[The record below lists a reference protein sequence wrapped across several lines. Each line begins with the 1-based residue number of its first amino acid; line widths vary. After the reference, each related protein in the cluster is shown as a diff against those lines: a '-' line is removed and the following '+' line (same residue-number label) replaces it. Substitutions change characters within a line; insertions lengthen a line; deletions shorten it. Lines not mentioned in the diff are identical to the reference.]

1 MQPRSDKSMLMQRAR
16 TTSNRSGLTLLTLL
30 LVAGFLLATG
40 SPRAEG
46 AGRSG
51 SKPAPA
57 AKTAPSKPSQQP
69 PARLAF
75 VEFDHAPFPYDGV
88 MPGTNTPFLNVSQGT
103 RRGHRAR
110 SGRIFWQDETYRDR
124 RVLLYIPRGF
134 DPSRPAAIVVFFHGH
149 GTILRRD
156 VLNRQRVPAQIA
168 ASGSNAVLVA
178 PQFAVNAPDS
188 SAGKFWE
195 PGGFA
200 RFLREAAQ
208 RLAVLHGDP
217 QAAQAF
223 AKMPIV
229 LVAYS
234 GGYLA
239 AAWSLKVGGVGDRV
253 RGVILLDALYGE
265 LDHFAEW
272 IAGNKDRFFISA
284 YTNSTQPKNAVL
296 KKLLGER
303 QIGYETN
310 LRPRHWQQGVT
321 FLAAGAKA
329 DHWTFV
335 TRGWVDYPIKHLL
348 SRLDEY
354 RR

>member
-1 MQPRSDKSMLMQRAR
+1 M
-16 TTSNRSGLTLLTLL
+16 TTSRSGFAWLTIPLLSAIFQLQ
-30 LVAGFLLATG
+30 
-40 SPRAEG
+40 SAEG
-46 AGRSG
+46 AASRTSTPNLPAKAALT
-51 SKPAPA
+51 KPPKQA
-57 AKTAPSKPSQQP
+57 

-75 VEFDHAPFPYDGV
+75 VEFDHAPFPYDGAV
-88 MPGTNTPFLNVSQGT
+88 PATNAPFLNVSQET

-134 DPSRPAAIVVFFHGH
+134 DPTRPAAIVVFFHGH
-149 GTILRRD
+149 RTILRRD
-156 VLNRQRVPAQIA
+156 VFGRQRVPAQIA

-178 PQFAVNAPDS
+178 PQFALNAPDS

-200 RFLREAAQ
+200 RFLREAEQ
-208 RLAVLHGDP
+208 RLAALHGDP

-223 AKMPIV
+223 AKMPVV

-239 AAWSLKVGGVGDRV
+239 TAWSLKVGGVQNRV

-272 IAGNKDRFFISA
+272 IAKNKGRFFISA
-284 YTNSTQPKNAVL
+284 YTNSTQQKNAAL
-296 KKLLGER
+296 KSLLSER

-310 LRPRHWQQGVT
+310 LRPHQWQHSVT

-335 TRGWVDYPIKHLL
+335 TRGWVEYPIKHLL
-348 SRLDEY
+348 SQLDEY

>member
-1 MQPRSDKSMLMQRAR
+1 MR
-16 TTSNRSGLTLLTLL
+16 RSGLTML
-30 LVAGFLLATG
+30 AFLLAAG
-40 SPRAEG
+40 ALLASGELRAEG

-51 SKPAPA
+51 KHTASSK
-57 AKTAPSKPSQQP
+57 TIPSKQSQQP

-75 VEFDHAPFPYDGV
+75 VEFEHAPFPYEGV
-88 MPGTNTPFLNVSQGT
+88 VPGTNSSFLNVSQGT

-156 VLNRQRVPAQIA
+156 VLNRQRVPTQIA
-168 ASGSNAVLVA
+168 ASGSNTVLVA

-188 SAGKFWE
+188 SAGKFWQ

-200 RFLREAAQ
+200 RFLREAEL
-208 RLAVLHGDP
+208 RLAALHGNP

-223 AKMPIV
+223 AKMPVV

-239 AAWSLKVGGVGDRV
+239 TAWSLKVGGAQERV

-265 LDHFAEW
+265 LDTFAEW
-272 IAGNKDRFFISA
+272 IAKNRNNFFISA
-284 YTNSTQPKNAVL
+284 YTSSTQRKNAAL
-296 KKLLGER
+296 MALLNER
-303 QIGYETN
+303 QIRHETR
-310 LRPRHWQQGVT
+310 LRPGSWPQGVT
-321 FLAAGAKA
+321 FLAAPSAN
-329 DHWTFV
+329 HWNFV
-335 TRGWVDYPIKHLL
+335 TRGWVDEPIRYLL
-348 SRLDEY
+348 SRLEDY

>member
-1 MQPRSDKSMLMQRAR
+1 LQS
-16 TTSNRSGLTLLTLL
+16 
-30 LVAGFLLATG
+30 
-40 SPRAEG
+40 AEG
-46 AGRSG
+46 AAARSSNRPTLPTKTIQ
-51 SKPAPA
+51 SKPPKQA
-57 AKTAPSKPSQQP
+57 

-75 VEFDHAPFPYDGV
+75 VDFDHAPFPYDGV

-103 RRGHRAR
+103 RRGHRSR

-134 DPSRPAAIVVFFHGH
+134 DPTRPAAIIVFFHGH

-156 VLNRQRVPAQIA
+156 VFARQRVPAQIA

-200 RFLREAAQ
+200 RFLREAEQ

-223 AKMPIV
+223 AKLPVV

-239 AAWSLKVGGVGDRV
+239 AAWSLKVGGVQDRV
-253 RGVILLDALYGE
+253 RGVVLLDALYGE
-265 LDHFAEW
+265 LEHFAEW
-272 IAGNKDRFFISA
+272 IAKNKGRFFVSA
-284 YTNSTQPKNAVL
+284 YTASTQRKNAAL
-296 KKLLGER
+296 KTLLSER

-310 LRPRHWQQGVT
+310 LQPQHWQHGVT
-321 FLAAGAKA
+321 FLAAGSKA

-348 SRLDEY
+348 SRLGEY
-354 RR
+354 HR

>member
-1 MQPRSDKSMLMQRAR
+1 MQHWSSTQSTLVRRAWT
-16 TTSNRSGLTLLTLL
+16 TTSRSGLALLTILL
-30 LVAGFLLATG
+30 LAAG
-40 SPRAEG
+40 SQSVEG
-46 AGRSG
+46 AAARST
-51 SKPAPA
+51 SKPAPP
-57 AKTAPSKPSQQP
+57 AKSVQTKPPKQA

-75 VEFDHAPFPYDGV
+75 IEFDHAPFPYDGAV
-88 MPGTNTPFLNVSQGT
+88 PTTNAPFLNVSQGT

-134 DPSRPAAIVVFFHGH
+134 DPARPAAIIVFFHGH

-156 VLNRQRVPAQIA
+156 VLGRQRVPAQIA

-188 SAGKFWE
+188 SAGKFWQ
-195 PGGFA
+195 PGGFV
-200 RFLREAAQ
+200 RFLREAEQ
-208 RLAVLHGDP
+208 RLAALHGDP

-223 AKMPIV
+223 AKMPVV

-239 AAWSLKVGGVGDRV
+239 TAWSLKVGGVQDRV
-253 RGVILLDALYGE
+253 RGVVLLDALYGE

-272 IAGNKDRFFISA
+272 IAKNKGRFFVSA
-284 YTNSTQPKNAVL
+284 YTDSTQRKNAAL
-296 KKLLGER
+296 KTLLNER
-303 QIGYETN
+303 QIGHETS
-310 LRPRHWQQGVT
+310 LRPRQWQQGVT
-321 FLAAGAKA
+321 FLAAGKA
-329 DHWTFV
+329 NHWTFV
-335 TRGWVDYPIKHLL
+335 TRGWVDNPIRHLL
-348 SRLDEY
+348 SQLDEY